1 MPDDRF
7 DGEIASGAR
16 GARARL
22 VQEWLCL
29 HGHNVAVDGKFG
41 PASAAATRDFQRTHA
56 LHPTGVVDEPTFDAL
71 VTPLRVATRTLT
83 PQPGATLGR
92 MVVAYAEQH
101 LSQHPR
107 EVGGQNMG
115 PWVRLYMDGHQG
127 AQWPWCAGFA
137 TYVLRQAA
145 ASLDVRMPVVR
156 SYSCDVLATDATR
169 AACFCGGTAPDRPQR
184 LTPGSLFLVRR
195 TRTDWE
201 HVGIVTQVD
210 GDVFQTIEGNTN
222 DCGDREG
229 YEVCRRMRGFEKKD
243 FVVIA

>member
-1 MPDDRF
+1 MSEDRF

-29 HGHNVAVDGKFG
+29 NGHNVAVDGKFG
-41 PASAAATRDFQRTHA
+41 PATAAAVRELQRA
-56 LHPTGVVDEPTFDAL
+56 RGLPATGVVDEGTFDAL
-71 VTPLRVATRTLT
+71 LAPRRAATRDID
-83 PQPGATLGR
+83 PPPGATLGR
-92 MVVAYAEQH
+92 MVVAFAEQH
-101 LSQHPR
+101 LAQHPR

-115 PWVRLYMDGHQG
+115 PWVRLYMDGHEG
-127 AQWPWCAGFA
+127 AAWPWCAGFA

-145 ASLDVRMPVVR
+145 ASLGVRMPVVR
-156 SYSCDVLATDATR
+156 TYSCDLLAADATR
-169 AACFCGGTAPDRPQR
+169 AACFCGGAAPDRPHR

-201 HVGIVTQVD
+201 HVGIVTRVD

-243 FVVIA
+243 FVVID

>member
-1 MPDDRF
+1 MPEDRF

-41 PASAAATRDFQRTHA
+41 PASAAAVREFQRERGLRA
-56 LHPTGVVDEPTFDAL
+56 TGVVNERTFDAL
-71 VTPLRVATRTLT
+71 VAPLREATRTLT
-83 PQPGATLGR
+83 PNPGATLGH

-145 ASLDVRMPVVR
+145 TTLGVRMPVVR
-156 SYSCDVLATDATR
+156 SYSCDVLATDAARTAR
-169 AACFCGGTAPDRPQR
+169 FCGGAAADRSSR
-184 LTPGSLFLVRR
+184 VTPGSLFLVRR
-195 TRTDWE
+195 ARNDWE

-229 YEVCRRMRGFEKKD
+229 YEVCRRMRGFERKD